1 MDDLRDGQNLFFL
14 GLSSHHLK
22 TYWCAIVDIWVI
34 WDLLAVIL
42 HVPVS
47 NGSLVQRSKVR
58 LTGLPVALI
67 ELATG
72 LVVPFVSLRDRNY
85 LSQHCSLI
93 GSKLGCRLLLI

>member
-14 GLSSHHLK
+14 ELSSHHLK

-72 LVVPFVSLRDRNY
+72 LVVSINGIKPFVSLRDRN
-85 LSQHCSLI
+85 H
-93 GSKLGCRLLLI
+93 RNTVV